1 MDFENNYEA
10 QPTEDPC
17 GTEAPQEAEVQPS
30 DAGADAPTDVKA
42 ENFRRLAQTRTN
54 EIIRK
59 LKTLSNLSNRNSYH
73 FTEEQVTTIFSAI
86 EQQVALAKERFQKE
100 EKPESGF
107 IQL

>member
-59 LKTLSNLSNRNSYH
+59 LKTLSNLSNRNAYLY
-73 FTEEQVTTIFSAI
+73 TEDQVKVIFDGI
-86 EQQVALAKERFQKE
+86 EQQVAQAKQRFLKE
-100 EKPESGF
+100 DESGY

>member
-1 MDFENNYEA
+1 MDFENDY
-10 QPTEDPC
+10 
-17 GTEAPQEAEVQPS
+17 EAPQQETTGNTSAPATQEEVTSHPATS
-30 DAGADAPTDVKA
+30 ADAKA
-42 ENFRRLAQTRTN
+42 ENFRRIAQSRTN

-59 LKTLSNLSNRNSYH
+59 IKTLGNLSNRNSYH